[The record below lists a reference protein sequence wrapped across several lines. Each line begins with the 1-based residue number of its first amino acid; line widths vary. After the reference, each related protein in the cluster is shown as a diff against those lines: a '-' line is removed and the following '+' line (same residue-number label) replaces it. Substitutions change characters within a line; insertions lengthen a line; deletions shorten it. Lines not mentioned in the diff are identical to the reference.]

1 MERASGA
8 ADAHAAWAGGAALSC
23 LPLLPIAID
32 LSFMPDEAELVTHAG
47 DSRVADNERK
57 RRDSERQA
65 YAGTA
70 EVRPSSRARMKRRSE
85 SEMQTLRQ
93 KVYQHNYMQSYHAH
107 ARWTAGRHTV
117 HDMV

>member
-1 MERASGA
+1 M
-8 ADAHAAWAGGAALSC
+8 
-23 LPLLPIAID
+23 
-32 LSFMPDEAELVTHAG
+32 
-47 DSRVADNERK
+47 ADNERK

-85 SEMQTLRQ
+85 SEMQTLWQ

-117 HDMV
+117 HGRQESSSIAVKRGPPRKIEMVSLAVNRKEAPLSGRFQLPRQMYGHAACP